1 MTDLDPTIGLTYP
14 DLTIGLTDPDP
25 TIGLT
30 DPDPTIGLTYPDLT
44 IGLYRYREDED
55 VIFTERFYNGF
66 KVCFLR
72 LKIEEEKN

>member
-1 MTDLDPTIGLTYP
+1 MIQIRIHP
-14 DLTIGLTDPDP
+14 DTNCFDGSGSDYWFD
-25 TIGLT
+25 GSGS
-30 DPDPTIGLTYPDLT
+30 DYWFDGSRSDDWF
-44 IGLYRYREDED
+44 REDED